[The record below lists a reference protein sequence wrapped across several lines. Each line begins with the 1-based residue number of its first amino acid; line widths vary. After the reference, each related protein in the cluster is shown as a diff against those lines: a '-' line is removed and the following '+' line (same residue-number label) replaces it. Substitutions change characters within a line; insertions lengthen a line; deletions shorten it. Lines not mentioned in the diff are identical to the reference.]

1 MVVED
6 DRVVARLH
14 CRFVTRV
21 PGFEA
26 AGVAET
32 AAGAERMMA
41 TLHPDLL
48 LLDLGLPDRSGVEL
62 LRRLR
67 ARGDEIE
74 AIAVTAAS
82 AASVVR
88 ATVHLGV
95 VDYLVK
101 PFDQERLRQS
111 LTLFTRRMTM
121 LSGTQLRQG
130 DVDEICS
137 DGPNARRWLPRDLS
151 AARLEEIQRRFAV
164 AREPMTA
171 AKLAA
176 ALGIS
181 RVTTRRYLEYLVTI
195 GQAQTSSVAFGPG
208 RPTKTYAPAG
218 LSRNQPTAARIA
230 DTNASGASSGVK

>member
-1 MVVED
+1 MSPWRVMIVED

-14 CRFVTRV
+14 CRFAAQV
-21 PGFEA
+21 PGFEVV
-26 AGVAET
+26 GVAET
-32 AAGAERMMA
+32 AASAERMMA
-41 TLHPDLL
+41 TLRPHLL
-48 LLDLGLPDRSGVEL
+48 LLDLGLPDRNGIEL

-111 LTLFTRRMTM
+111 LTLFTRRMAM
-121 LSGTQLRQG
+121 LSGTRLRQG

-137 DGPNARRWLPRDLS
+137 DGPNAHRWLPRDLS

-164 AREPMTA
+164 ARRPMTA
-171 AKLAA
+171 ADLAA

-181 RVTTRRYLEYLVTI
+181 RVTARRYLEYLVTI
-195 GQAQTSSVAFGPG
+195 GQAQASAVASGPG

-218 LSRNQPTAARIA
+218 
-230 DTNASGASSGVK
+230 